1 MVLKLYQKY
10 ESILQKL
17 DIDQQD
23 QIQINL
29 SSYKST
35 WHRMSVFMY
44 ENLIMNSYLIVSL
57 LIFMLLSGIHNYLAI
72 FLLVI
77 AFLYIYVGVFSKLS
91 ENQRI
96 FYYTR
101 IFFRIFNI
109 LQFLI
114 LFINI
119 VLNMPFIP
127 TTGKLGNIL
136 NDFKALTSI

>member
-1 MVLKLYQKY
+1 
-10 ESILQKL
+10 
-17 DIDQQD
+17 
-23 QIQINL
+23 
-29 SSYKST
+29 
-35 WHRMSVFMY
+35 
-44 ENLIMNSYLIVSL
+44 MNSYLIVSL

-91 ENQRI
+91 ENERI

-114 LFINI
+114 LLINI

-127 TTGKLGNIL
+127 TTGKIGNIL
-136 NDFKALTSI
+136 NEFKALTSI